1 MEIWKT
7 EWAAKDSG
15 FRGRVRYMQE
25 DSELSLGQA
34 EFEGLDMQLD
44 ESSSG
49 QPERQDSI
57 QKRGQEI
64 WL

>member
-1 MEIWKT
+1 
-7 EWAAKDSG
+7 
-15 FRGRVRYMQE
+15 MQE

-57 QKRGQEI
+57 QKRDQETAI
-64 WL
+64 SLK